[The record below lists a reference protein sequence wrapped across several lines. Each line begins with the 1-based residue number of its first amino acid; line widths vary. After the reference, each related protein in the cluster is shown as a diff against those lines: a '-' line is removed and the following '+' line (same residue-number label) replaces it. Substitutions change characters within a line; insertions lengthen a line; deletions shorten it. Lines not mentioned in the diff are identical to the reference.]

1 MLMNTNMKSKST
13 TTDAADKVRE
23 IAEAGTEQTRQGFEK
38 ISTATKDAA
47 DLMRDCCSTAVKGF
61 QDYNSKLAQFAQDN
75 TRAHLEFLQKLAS
88 VRSPA
93 ELIEFSTDQATRQL
107 ETIAEQTKHLTQLAQ
122 EVALATAEP
131 LKTGFSKALDRAA

>member
-1 MLMNTNMKSKST
+1 MNTNMKSKST
-13 TTDAADKVRE
+13 TTDASDKVRE

-38 ISTATKDAA
+38 ISAATKDAA

-75 TRAHLEFLQKLAS
+75 TLAHFEFLQKLAS

-93 ELIEFSTDQATRQL
+93 ELIEFSTDHATRQL
-107 ETIAEQTKHLTQLAQ
+107 ETMAEQTKHLAQLAQ
-122 EVALATAEP
+122 EITLATAEP
-131 LKTGFSKALDRAA
+131 LKTGLSKAFDRAA